1 MSQTTRK
8 KVVIIGGGFGGVSAA
23 RALAS
28 APVDITLVDRT
39 NHHLF
44 QPLLYQVATAGLSPG
59 DIAVPIRWLLRRQRN
74 IEVLLAEAT
83 AIDPTA
89 RTVALDV
96 SPNVLRYDFLVLAAG
111 ARHSYFGRDEWEA
124 SAPGLKTLADA
135 AAIRRRFLL
144 SFERAERSA
153 DPAAR
158 AALQTIVVIGAGP
171 TGVELAG
178 IVPEIARTALR
189 REFRHIDT
197 AQTRV
202 MLIEAGPRVLP
213 AFDPSLSSAALRDL
227 QALGV
232 DVRLNTRVTS
242 ITDASVTVGDEVIPT
257 ATVFWAAGNVGA
269 PVARS
274 LAESVNRSG
283 RVPVRSDLS
292 LAGHPELFV
301 VGDIAHQEIDGQVIP
316 AVAPAATQGG
326 AHAGRMIQRLLRGE
340 GTVPFV
346 YRHKGDLATIGRH
359 KAVAALGPL
368 KLSGTIAW
376 LAWLFVHLLYL
387 VGFRNRVSVL
397 LQWAYAYLTFQ
408 RGVRLL
414 NATGPVTPNAPDA
427 IRTADPT
434 AADFRTDH
442 AHRTPAAP
450 TAG

>member
-28 APVDITLVDRT
+28 SPVDITLIDRT

-96 SPNVLRYDFLVLAAG
+96 SPHVLRYDFLVLAAG

-135 AAIRRRFLL
+135 ADMRRRFLL
-144 SFERAERSA
+144 SFERAERTQDSTM
-153 DPAAR
+153 R

-178 IVPEIARTALR
+178 IIPEIARTALR

-213 AFDPSLSSAALRDL
+213 AFDPSLSAAALRDL
-227 QALGV
+227 QTLGV
-232 DVRLNTRVTS
+232 EVRLNSPVTNV
-242 ITDASVTVGDEVIPT
+242 TDTSVTVGTEVIPT
-257 ATVFWAAGNVGA
+257 ATVFWAAGNMGA

-274 LAESVNRSG
+274 LGAKVDRSG
-283 RVPVRSDLS
+283 RVPVHADLS
-292 LAGHPELFV
+292 VVGHPELFV
-301 VGDIAHQEIDGQVIP
+301 VGDLAHTEIDGQLIP

-340 GTVPFV
+340 ATVPFA
-346 YRHKGDLATIGRH
+346 YHHKGDLATIGRH
-359 KAVAALGPL
+359 KAVAALGAL

-376 LAWLFVHLLYL
+376 LAWLFVHVLYL
-387 VGFRNRVSVL
+387 IGFRNRVSVM
-397 LQWAYAYLTFQ
+397 LQWAYAYFTFQ

-414 NATGPVTPNAPDA
+414 NSTGSDAARAPLAT
-427 IRTADPT
+427 RTADPT
-434 AADFRTDH
+434 AGDSRTDR
-442 AHRTPAAP
+442 AQRTPAAP